1 MIIILIRVIIGR
13 VFYRLLEVYEK
24 NILSKWI
31 TKCWHVCV
39 CVCVCVKMH
48 ALERAFPDDLLK
60 GKTISMD
67 GPDSNPE
74 SITYQIA
81 ILDDSES

>member
-1 MIIILIRVIIGR
+1 MLAC
-13 VFYRLLEVYEK
+13 L
-24 NILSKWI
+24 
-31 TKCWHVCV
+31 

-67 GPDSNPE
+67 GADSNPE